1 MNEALVLYEE
11 TFDDIFPMMMFS
23 GSREEESSGKI
34 HCGQIKALGFYFL
47 LRRVSGRS
55 FFCFYFVLPF

>member
-23 GSREEESSGKI
+23 GSREEDVIEIINK
-34 HCGQIKALGFYFL
+34 CIKANKDVYDMGYLSLDEIY
-47 LRRVSGRS
+47 
-55 FFCFYFVLPF
+55 